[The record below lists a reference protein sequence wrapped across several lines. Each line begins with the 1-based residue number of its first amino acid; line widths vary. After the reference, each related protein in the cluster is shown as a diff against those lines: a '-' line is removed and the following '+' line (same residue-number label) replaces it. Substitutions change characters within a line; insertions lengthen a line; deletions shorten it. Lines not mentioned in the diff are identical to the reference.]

1 MFSDELQMLID
12 AAIADGEITEKERQ
26 LLHKRAEAEGVDVDE
41 LDMIVDAKIQQL
53 KKKESN
59 SNPGESG
66 ETALQKLLRTIEGIE
81 KGEYQGSESEIEI
94 KKNDDT
100 INAIRNLYLP
110 QDRSQLLELFS
121 FMKTYNEKDTG
132 FWSGMD
138 GYEIEIVKAY
148 KDKYKEVCEKMKM
161 LFPNDS
167 EIASLTAA
175 AEPAAA
181 PAKKKGFFSK
191 LFG

>member
-138 GYEIEIVKAY
+138 GYEIEIVKADM
-148 KDKYKEVCEKMKM
+148 DKYKEVCEKMKM